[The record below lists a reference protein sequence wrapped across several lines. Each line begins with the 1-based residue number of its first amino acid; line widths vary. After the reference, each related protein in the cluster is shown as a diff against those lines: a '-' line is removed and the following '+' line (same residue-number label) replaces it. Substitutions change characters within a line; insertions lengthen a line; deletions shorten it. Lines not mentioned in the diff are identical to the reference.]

1 MERKE
6 GTLARVKGELIK
18 TGVTGRNGTSY
29 SKEAVADLVAQM
41 RERAADGTLFVKSE
55 FGGGLS
61 TVQGVVRAV
70 HLDQLFNPSVE
81 VDILDTE
88 EGRKVAE
95 FLDDQKQMIEEGLR
109 PKEYSLAWSVNVDDS
124 DKHVSG
130 DETVVHKAE
139 IDELTF
145 TDDHS
150 FDVDPVTKL
159 K

>member
-18 TGVTGRNGTSY
+18 TGVTGRNGISY

-55 FGGGLS
+55 LGGGIA

-70 HLDQLFNPSVE
+70 HLDQSFNPSVE
-81 VDILDTE
+81 VDILDTH
-88 EGRKVAE
+88 EG
-95 FLDDQKQMIEEGLR
+95 QKIAQAIEDLGDSLVG
-109 PKEYSLAWSVNVDDS
+109 YSIAWAVNVDGS
-124 DKHVSG
+124 DRHT
-130 DETVVHKAE
+130 DEDGVVTVHKAE
-139 IDELTF
+139 ISELTF